1 MKDPIVEMK
10 DVWLSIKGK
19 SVLEAISLRL
29 EEGDYLGLIGPNGG
43 GKTTLLRVILGLL
56 TPGRGTVRVFGEEPL
71 RARGRIGYV
80 PQYTRFD
87 ADFPVSVLDVVLMGR
102 LTTRGLLQP
111 QGKRDREVAM
121 GCLDKVEMAD
131 QADRQIGKLS
141 GGQLQR
147 VMIAR
152 ALAVEPRLLLLD
164 EPAASLDSRI
174 GVSVYGLLEELS
186 RDMTLVL
193 VTHDVGVISRYVKT
207 VACLNRQLY
216 YHQSKEITR
225 EMFEAAYGCPVD
237 LVAHG
242 HAHRVLAD
250 HDEGG

>member
-87 ADFPVSVLDVVLMGR
+87 ADFH
-102 LTTRGLLQP
+102 
-111 QGKRDREVAM
+111 
-121 GCLDKVEMAD
+121 
-131 QADRQIGKLS
+131 
-141 GGQLQR
+141 
-147 VMIAR
+147 
-152 ALAVEPRLLLLD
+152 
-164 EPAASLDSRI
+164 
-174 GVSVYGLLEELS
+174 
-186 RDMTLVL
+186 
-193 VTHDVGVISRYVKT
+193 VT
-207 VACLNRQLY
+207 
-216 YHQSKEITR
+216 E
-225 EMFEAAYGCPVD
+225 
-237 LVAHG
+237 
-242 HAHRVLAD
+242 
-250 HDEGG
+250 